1 MFYADTVG
9 AANVVAALEK
19 HAPRLGEGF
28 AVAPLLRKLASEGK
42 RFTTT

>member
-19 HAPRLGEGF
+19 HMPRLGEGF
-28 AVAPLLRKLASEGK
+28 AIAPRLREVAQAGK
-42 RFTTT
+42 RFTG